1 MRNIYDGIIGLATGD
16 ALGVPVEFMSRECIA
31 RNPVKSMREYGTH
44 HQPIG
49 VWSDDTSLTLAL
61 LNFRQRI
68 YKRIMLKHT
77 CIITLKAL

>member
-44 HQPIG
+44 HQPMG
-49 VWSDDTSLTLAL
+49 VWSDDT
-61 LNFRQRI
+61 
-68 YKRIMLKHT
+68 M
-77 CIITLKAL
+77 